1 MFKKKPRRR
10 SVRRRKKSPETIFW
24 MVLVAILV
32 LAGTGFLA
40 HNVLFASGG
49 PASWLAA
56 LTAGRNNEVAIDSVE
71 VAENISEQPEV
82 VDAAEDFLNLWEP
95 KEPTTHHNILLLG
108 LDNHGMSDVIMIFTY
123 DLQTFD
129 SALLSIK
136 RDTYVDNQTWAR
148 KDSGQGH
155 LAWAS
160 NRGML
165 ADGDYDDGANLAA
178 YTVENLLGIELHNYA
193 AVSFEGFT
201 EFVDLIGGVQIE
213 VDPEFAGREGRSLPT
228 GLQRLDGEQ
237 ALVYARHRQNPRIP
251 EPGSTSQDGDR
262 VRRNQRLLKAMMEQC
277 KTMGSDELM
286 HVVEQLDNKFYTSLD
301 DWDILDMINILY
313 NRNPDEIETFIMPGE
328 GERVYQERI
337 ERNIYYYFLDF
348 DSCDMIL
355 EELGLK

>member
-10 SVRRRKKSPETIFW
+10 SVRHKRRSPETIFW
-24 MVLVAILV
+24 MILITFLV
-32 LAGTGFLA
+32 LTGTGFLA
-40 HNVLFASGG
+40 HSVLFASGG
-49 PASWLAA
+49 PVSWLSAVM
-56 LTAGRNNEVAIDSVE
+56 TGRNDEYTTNSVDLAADE
-71 VAENISEQPEV
+71 PERPEV
-82 VDAAEDFLNLWEP
+82 VDAAEGFINLWEP

-108 LDNHGMSDVIMIFTY
+108 VDDHGMADVIMIFSY

-129 SALLSIK
+129 SALVSVK
-136 RDTYVDNQTWAR
+136 RDTYVDNQTWAQ
-148 KDSGQGH
+148 KESGQDH

-165 ADGDYDDGANLAA
+165 GDGDYDEGANLAA
-178 YTVENLLGIELHNYA
+178 HTVEDLLGIELHDYA
-193 AVSFEGFT
+193 MVSFEGFT
-201 EFVDLIGGVQIE
+201 AFVDLIGGVQIE
-213 VDPEFAGREGRSLPT
+213 VDPEFAEREGPSLPT

-237 ALVYARHRQNPRIP
+237 ALIYARHRQNPRIP

-286 HVVEQLDNKFYTSLD
+286 HVVEQLENRFYTSLD

-313 NRNPDEIETFIMPGE
+313 NRDPNEIETIVMPGE
-328 GERVYQERI
+328 GEMVYQERI
-337 ERNIYYYFLDF
+337 NRDIYYYFLDF
-348 DSCDMIL
+348 DACDNIL